1 MILYGKGKN
10 MTELL
15 DFEAMTLT
23 QKINAID
30 EIIQENIREFLI
42 RDNGDLDLINV
53 EEKNGSVIVYIEYHG
68 ACVACPSSGGT
79 LMSIQN
85 ILQRKLSDNIRVVS
99 V

>member
-1 MILYGKGKN
+1 MDTLQN
-10 MTELL
+10 
-15 DFEAMTLT
+15 FEAMTLT
-23 QKINAID
+23 EKINIID
-30 EIIQENIREFLI
+30 EIIQENIRGFLN

-53 EEKNGSVIVYIEYHG
+53 EEKNDVVIVYIEYQG

-85 ILQRKLSDNIRVVS
+85 ILQSKLSDAIRVVT